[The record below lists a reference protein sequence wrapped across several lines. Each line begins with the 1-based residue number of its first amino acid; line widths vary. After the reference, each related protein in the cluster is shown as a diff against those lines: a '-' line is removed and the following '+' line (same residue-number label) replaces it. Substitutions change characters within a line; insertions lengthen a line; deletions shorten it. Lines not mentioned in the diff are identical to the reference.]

1 VTTFADALWH
11 DLDVAITKHLEE
23 SARRRRARRVG
34 AMSALAVGVL
44 ASGAIA
50 SGIASDL
57 NLAPGDWAVLR
68 TGQVDEGRGAYVHA
82 TRRADGT
89 SSTFMVEHDAG
100 LTPYEAFLLH
110 EQTLAAA
117 NATSPV
123 PVRQEPG
130 ALCTPE
136 QLTQAERLA
145 VDVLSSLFQP
155 GAAFEA
161 TGPAV
166 SRALTDAFASA
177 PCRGLEYA
185 GEQAR
190 LVFAG
195 KQPAS
200 KLMSGVR

>member
-1 VTTFADALWH
+1 VTTFAEALWH
-11 DLDVAITKHLEE
+11 DLDAAITRHIED

-89 SSTFMVEHDAG
+89 SSTFMVEHDDG
-100 LTPYEAFLLH
+100 LKPYEAFLLH

-123 PVRQEPG
+123 PVREEPG

-136 QLTQAERLA
+136 QLRQAERLA
-145 VDVLSSLFQP
+145 LDVLSSQFQP
-155 GAAFEA
+155 GAAFDA

-166 SRALTDAFASA
+166 SQALTDAFASA
-177 PCRGLEYA
+177 PCRGLEYG